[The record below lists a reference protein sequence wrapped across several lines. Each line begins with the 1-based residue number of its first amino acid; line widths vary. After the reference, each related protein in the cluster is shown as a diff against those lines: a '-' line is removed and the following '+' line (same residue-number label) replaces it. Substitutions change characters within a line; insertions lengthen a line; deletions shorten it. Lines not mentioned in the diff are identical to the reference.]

1 MLPKHVRYQAALH
14 PGCFHRRQSFPT
26 TLYIILHRRAFVNTF
41 FADSLEFFPSRVLPR
56 ISGKNAPPARYVTA
70 WFCAN
75 SVSLLGASSPNPC
88 CQCGIWSAIIK
99 VETPNAR
106 KGDKIIT
113 PGRDSKWK
121 NGIQTNFQLTKQY
134 GITPSMSRQGNPHDN
149 AMAENF
155 FSILKTECISRHK
168 PTTFSEA

>member
-1 MLPKHVRYQAALH
+1 MQILWSFFH
-14 PGCFHRRQSFPT
+14 P
-26 TLYIILHRRAFVNTF
+26 AFCPAFQGKTR
-41 FADSLEFFPSRVLPR
+41 PS
-56 ISGKNAPPARYVTA
+56 PARYVTA

-88 CQCGIWSAIIK
+88 GQCGIWSAIIK

-113 PGRDSKWK
+113 PGRDYKWK
-121 NGIQTNFQLTKQY
+121 NGIQTNFQLTNQY

-168 PTTFSEA
+168 PTTFSEANEMIDRYSHFYNYERIQFKTGEAPLARRLSY